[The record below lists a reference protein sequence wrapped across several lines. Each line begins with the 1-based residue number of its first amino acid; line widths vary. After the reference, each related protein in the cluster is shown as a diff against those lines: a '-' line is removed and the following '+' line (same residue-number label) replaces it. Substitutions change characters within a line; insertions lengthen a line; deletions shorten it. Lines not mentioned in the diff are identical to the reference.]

1 MALPPDVRDLDRA
14 FGTAGLLPA
23 AAADA
28 DFLARPV
35 AGGRGS
41 MFEITIPASKV
52 TFGAEHRA
60 LGSEHHGSKRIN
72 VCGVVCLLGHGNPA
86 CVKLGG
92 IGFTAFPC
100 IALGAW
106 EILMILLQAPLILH
120 HL

>member
-1 MALPPDVRDLDRA
+1 
-14 FGTAGLLPA
+14 
-23 AAADA
+23 
-28 DFLARPV
+28 
-35 AGGRGS
+35 